1 MNPPDFGPTKS
12 SFGSF
17 VRGLSD
23 SILADWLTYGFALAA
38 TFFVFWVQLSLG
50 LTTVLSIQILRAHA
64 QGNLRGFVLFSVAAI
79 LSAYLGGLGPG
90 LLSTFLA
97 AGLMYFLRHSPG
109 GHLTIGAD
117 LLRMVPF
124 LAEGT
129 LFSVLIERYRDRKR
143 HRSTSHR
150 FREVTL
156 ASIGDAVIM
165 TDAIGNITSLNL
177 EAERLTGWE
186 NHQAAGRSL
195 GDVVKV
201 INEETREPGED
212 VAKMVLRVGAAAS
225 LAGHNLLVSRIGR
238 EIPITESVAPVM
250 DPDGRLEGIVVV
262 FRDESE
268 GRKAEAELQKRLELQ
283 EQVAHIVNATPA
295 VIYSFRQR
303 PDGTTCFPFASAE
316 VEQFLGPS
324 TEDLAVDGTLAF
336 SRIHPDDLPHVLAS
350 IEESARV
357 LSDWRCEFRVSST
370 FRGEVWLEGRSVPE
384 READGSTLWY
394 GFMNEITERKQLE
407 QQLQLVTEALQSA
420 ANAVVLTDTSGSI
433 LWTNTAFTTMTGYT
447 ADEAKG
453 QNPRILKSGVHP
465 EALYKDMWNTL
476 LKGHVWHGE
485 VVNRRKDAT
494 LYTEEMSITPVLD
507 DLGVITHFIAIKQ
520 DVTQQRKLERQL
532 RQSQKMEAIGQLAGG
547 IAHDFNNVLAVILGN
562 SEILQEEIDASD
574 PRHIR
579 IGRIRQA
586 ATHASMLTGQLLT
599 FSRQQV
605 AHAVV
610 LDLNTIVSNLEE
622 MLRRII
628 REDIVI
634 VTCLSPSLGCVKAD
648 PIHIEQILMNLT
660 VNARDAIP
668 NGGRISIET
677 HNVSVADDNA
687 AANPGM
693 VYGDYVVLTVTDT
706 GIGMDNELRAHI
718 FEPFFTTK
726 DVGTGLGLAT
736 VYGIVK
742 QSGGYVQVDSEPGRG
757 STFKI
762 YFPRIAGRPEQTT
775 VKESEPV
782 TGGFETILVVEDSAP
797 VLEVMCEFLKAEGY
811 VLLHSDNPLEAICL
825 AQEHDGSISLLIT
838 DVVMPVMSGPDLAAR
853 LTVMLPDMKVLYISG
868 YAADAFKQ
876 DSGLDSDHGFL
887 QKPFT
892 RDALINKVRRALA
905 L

>member
-64 QGNLRGFVLFSVAAI
+64 QGNLRGFVLFSVAVI

-124 LAEGT
+124 LAAGT
-129 LFSVLIERYRDRKR
+129 LSSVLIERHHHRKR
-143 HRSTSHR
+143 RRSTSHR
-150 FREVTL
+150 FRDVTL

-165 TDAIGNITSLNL
+165 TDEIGNITFLNL

-186 NHQAAGRSL
+186 NHQAVGRPL

-201 INEETREPGED
+201 INEETREPEED
-212 VAKMVLRVGAAAS
+212 VAKMVLRFGAAAS
-225 LAGHNLLVSRIGR
+225 LTGHNLLESRIGR
-238 EIPITESVAPVM
+238 EIPITESVARIM
-250 DPDGRLEGIVVV
+250 NPDGRLEGFVLV
-262 FRDESE
+262 FRDGSE
-268 GRKAEAELQKRLELQ
+268 GRKAEAEQQKRRELQ
-283 EQVAHIVNATPA
+283 EQVTHILNATSV

-303 PDGTTCFPFASAE
+303 PDGTTCFPFASLEAE
-316 VEQFLGPS
+316 EIFGLS
-324 TEDLAVDGTLAF
+324 IEELANDGALAF
-336 SRIHPDDLPHVLAS
+336 SRVDPVDLPPLVAS
-350 IEESARV
+350 IDKSARE
-357 LSDWRCEFRVSST
+357 LSVWQCEFRVSSPT
-370 FRGEVWLEGRSVPE
+370 RGEIWLEGRAAPE

-394 GFMNEITERKQLE
+394 GFVSDITERRQME
-407 QQLQLVTEALQSA
+407 QRLQLVTAALQSA

-507 DLGVITHFIAIKQ
+507 DIGVITHFIAIKQ

-605 AHAVV
+605 AQAVV

-726 DVGTGLGLAT
+726 EMGTGLGLAT
-736 VYGIVK
+736 VYSIVK

-762 YFPRIAGRPEQTT
+762 YFPRISGRREQTT
-775 VKESEPV
+775 VKASESV
-782 TGGFETILVVEDSAP
+782 TGGFETILVVEDSVP
-797 VLEVMCEFLKAEGY
+797 LLEVICDFLKAEGY
-811 VLLHSDNPLEAICL
+811 VLLYSDNPLQAICL
-825 AQEHDGSISLLIT
+825 AQEHDGTISLLIT
-838 DVVMPVMSGPDLAAR
+838 DVIMPAMSGPDLAAR
-853 LTVMLPDMKVLYISG
+853 LTVMSPDMKVLYISG

-876 DSGLDSDHGFL
+876 DSGLDSEHGFL

>member
-1 MNPPDFGPTKS
+1 
-12 SFGSF
+12 
-17 VRGLSD
+17 
-23 SILADWLTYGFALAA
+23 
-38 TFFVFWVQLSLG
+38 
-50 LTTVLSIQILRAHA
+50 
-64 QGNLRGFVLFSVAAI
+64 
-79 LSAYLGGLGPG
+79 
-90 LLSTFLA
+90 
-97 AGLMYFLRHSPG
+97 
-109 GHLTIGAD
+109 
-117 LLRMVPF
+117 
-124 LAEGT
+124 
-129 LFSVLIERYRDRKR
+129 
-143 HRSTSHR
+143 
-150 FREVTL
+150 
-156 ASIGDAVIM
+156 
-165 TDAIGNITSLNL
+165 
-177 EAERLTGWE
+177 
-186 NHQAAGRSL
+186 
-195 GDVVKV
+195 
-201 INEETREPGED
+201 
-212 VAKMVLRVGAAAS
+212 
-225 LAGHNLLVSRIGR
+225 
-238 EIPITESVAPVM
+238 
-250 DPDGRLEGIVVV
+250 
-262 FRDESE
+262 
-268 GRKAEAELQKRLELQ
+268 
-283 EQVAHIVNATPA
+283 VNATPA

-316 VEQFLGPS
+316 IEQVVGPS
-324 TEDLAVDGTLAF
+324 IEDLAMDGTLAF
-336 SRIHPDDLPHVLAS
+336 SRIHPDDLPRVLAS

-357 LSDWRCEFRVSST
+357 LSVWRCEFRVSST
-370 FRGEVWLEGRSVPE
+370 ARGEVWLEGRSVPE

-394 GFMNEITERKQLE
+394 GFMTEITGRKRVE
-407 QQLQLVTEALQSA
+407 QRLQLVTAALQSA

-433 LWTNTAFTTMTGYT
+433 VWTNAAFTTMTGYT

-476 LKGHVWHGE
+476 LKGHIWHGE

-520 DVTQQRKLERQL
+520 DVTQQRKLEHQL
-532 RQSQKMEAIGQLAGG
+532 RQSQKMEVIGQLAGG

-574 PRHIR
+574 PRRIR

-586 ATHASMLTGQLLT
+586 ATHASILTGQLLT

-605 AHAVV
+605 AQAVV
-610 LDLNTIVSNLEE
+610 LDLNTIVSNLED
-622 MLRRII
+622 MLRGVV

-660 VNARDAIP
+660 VNARDAML

-677 HNVSVADDNA
+677 HNDSVADDNA
-687 AANPGM
+687 AANLGM

-726 DVGTGLGLAT
+726 DRGTGLGLAT

-757 STFKI
+757 SIFKV

-775 VKESEPV
+775 VKESASV
-782 TGGFETILVVEDSAP
+782 AGGFETILVVEDSAP
-797 VLEVMCEFLKAEGY
+797 LLEVICDFLKAESY
-811 VLLHSDNPLEAICL
+811 DVLYSDNPLQAICL
-825 AQEHDGSISLLIT
+825 AQEYNGTISLLIT
-838 DVVMPVMSGPDLAAR
+838 DVVMPAMSGPDLAAR
-853 LTVMLPDMKVLYISG
+853 LTATSPDMKVVYISG

-876 DSGLDSDHGFL
+876 DSGLDSHHGFL